1 MDEWEEILSRLDD
14 YHAEQS
20 GSPAQLLQIIA
31 ELLDESGEMYAD
43 TMEERRALNAV
54 ALRLRNMVCDDDQK
68 LDRSLQQLTDLL
80 SAWDYADSKGIKF
93 PSASIDELNA
103 LREERNCLERT
114 LREREQ
120 QIWALEEDITHLQQ
134 MHTAPQEH
142 TQTSTFNPTAQ
153 SGGTQPPTGYGSI
166 FPDPFRDITSYDV
179 RWLDLSHS
187 GMVPVDAPHLGI
199 TNINDGVLIPYTFFN
214 LPMLKTL
221 QFQCPVYRI
230 DAKAF
235 YLEAKL
241 ALKFQN
247 AACDIH
253 PQAFSAGTRITAI
266 CAPRGT
272 GPNSLENYARTH
284 NILFIPL

>member
-20 GSPAQLLQIIA
+20 GSPAQLLQLIA

-43 TMEERRALNAV
+43 TMAERQALNAV

-114 LREREQ
+114 LRERDQ
-120 QIWALEEDITHLQQ
+120 QILELEENITHLQQ
-134 MHTAPQEH
+134 MYTALREH
-142 TQTSTFNPTAQ
+142 APIHASNPTAQ
-153 SGGTQPPTGYGSI
+153 SGGTQSPTGYGSV

-179 RWLDLSHS
+179 RWLDLSRS

-199 TNINDGVLIPYTFFN
+199 TNINNGVLDPFTFYY

-221 QFQCPVYRI
+221 QFQCPVHRI
-230 DAKAF
+230 DANAF

-253 PQAFSAGTRITAI
+253 PQAFSAGAQITAI

-272 GPNSLENYARTH
+272 GPSSLEHYARTH
-284 NILFIPL
+284 NIPFIPL